1 MKQSKECP
9 QCGEMM
15 RLKVREQTDYIP
27 GQSQVVRTE
36 IKEWICPDC
45 DYFEEYDADV
55 EEKDERP

>member
-9 QCGEMM
+9 LCAETM

-45 DYFEEYDADV
+45 DYFEEWEPDTEAPSDQ
-55 EEKDERP
+55 P